1 MLWDCFQANRFNSSK
16 SSDHTPPRS
25 DVLTF
30 GHALSKA
37 WRSQWKP
44 VRPSCVHSSLP
55 PSPGPTCKR
64 VRVLPL
70 RGGQHQGPRESLVTT
85 QELEA
90 GARWLPQEALR
101 YDLGHFLL
109 HYNKDVTKINTVLY
123 A

>member
-1 MLWDCFQANRFNSSK
+1 MGLFPSKQKFNSSK
-16 SSDHTPPRS
+16 TSDHTPPRS
-25 DVLTF
+25 DLLAF
-30 GHALSKA
+30 GHALCKA

-44 VRPSCVHSSLP
+44 RGPSCVHSSLP
-55 PSPGPTCKR
+55 PRPYLQVGACPSAA
-64 VRVLPL
+64 
-70 RGGQHQGPRESLVTT
+70 GGQHPAPGESLVTA

-109 HYNKDVTKINTVLY
+109 HYNEDVTKITNTVLY